1 MSTLVNVAPDGDRKV
16 SPHVRLTSDV
26 SLNNIQNEVS
36 VKYALDPDKQWYV
49 MRATYHREKKPT
61 TLSLTSLRLMLIVF
75 FRCGE
80 G

>member
-36 VKYALDPDKQWYV
+36 VKYALDPDKQ
-49 MRATYHREKKPT
+49 
-61 TLSLTSLRLMLIVF
+61 
-75 FRCGE
+75 
-80 G
+80 